1 MGPPGALWPIPL
13 ETHTRPDSVLAIQ
26 TPQVRAHGAVLGAP
40 TTRLTGRGEVERFT
54 GRDGLGLDD
63 AGIGIADLG
72 KRMLAALDPLRVVR
86 DLAQHQQL
94 GVLRRRRTCQ
104 QRHPP
109 GQADED
115 QVEHP

>member
-13 ETHTRPDSVLAIQ
+13 ETHTRPNSVLAIQ

-72 KRMLAALDPLRVVR
+72 KRMLFEAASECGAGISVAGHARCCCERV
-86 DLAQHQQL
+86 
-94 GVLRRRRTCQ
+94 CQ
-104 QRHPP
+104 SP
-109 GQADED
+109 D
-115 QVEHP
+115 